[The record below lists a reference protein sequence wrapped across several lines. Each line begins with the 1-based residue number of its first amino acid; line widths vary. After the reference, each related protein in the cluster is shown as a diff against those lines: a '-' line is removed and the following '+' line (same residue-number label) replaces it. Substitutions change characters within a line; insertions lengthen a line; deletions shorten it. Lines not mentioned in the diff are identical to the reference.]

1 MTNVTYT
8 FSDDGKIAYGK
19 LVDGSVFM
27 IDSDMIDLVKDKNFY
42 TSRKGYSP
50 EYIADVNWVTLHDY
64 ILPHREG
71 FEVDHINHDTF
82 DNRKCNL
89 RYCTHQQNQIN
100 QDLQRNN
107 TSGVAG
113 VSWYQPRRK
122 YRARIKIGQIDI
134 HLGYYETFL
143 EATQARNVGMECMFG
158 EFGVYNNVPPAPK
171 WIREKVINKCKRF
184 ADLSVCEAFF
194 NGEISA

>member
-27 IDSDMIDLVKDKNFY
+27 IDSDMLDHVKDKKFWLCNAKRTCSY
-42 TSRKGYSP
+42 AATQDGTP
-50 EYIADVNWVTLHDY
+50 LHMH
-64 ILPHREG
+64 LFPHIKG
-71 FEVDHINHDTF
+71 FEIDHINRNTM
-82 DNRKCNL
+82 DNRRCNI
-89 RYCTHQQNQIN
+89 RYCTHQQNQMN
-100 QDLQRNN
+100 QGLQRNN
-107 TSGVAG
+107 TSGVSG
-113 VSWYQPRRK
+113 VCWHKNRNK
-122 YRARIKIGQIDI
+122 YTACIKVCQQKI

-171 WIREKVINKCKRF
+171 WIREKVIKQCKRF